1 MAQKMN
7 LKQMPTKSRD
17 WLQVECLKLAKR
29 TLGGSEIQYVA
40 IRRLRQKD
48 TERNWKVADIVPQPS
63 LLVSEKVRVTLA
75 RLTGIYALEDEGE

>member
-7 LKQMPTKSRD
+7 LKQMPTKEGRD

-29 TLGGSEIQYVA
+29 TLGGSEIQCVA

-75 RLTGIYALEDEGE
+75 RLTGHIRA

>member
-1 MAQKMN
+1 MVPAAG
-7 LKQMPTKSRD
+7 RGAFF
-17 WLQVECLKLAKR
+17 LALELL
-29 TLGGSEIQYVA
+29 LGFELPNVA

-48 TERNWKVADIVPQPS
+48 TECNWKVADIVPQPS

>member
-1 MAQKMN
+1 
-7 LKQMPTKSRD
+7 MPTKSRD
-17 WLQVECLKLAKR
+17 WLEAECLKLAKR

-48 TERNWKVADIVPQPS
+48 TKCNWKVADIVPQPS